1 MQIFI
6 FGIFAIALVNMVLF
20 KDLWLK
26 DQKERLKT
34 NSSLQHD
41 LTTDTYT
48 FEDLHEKSYTYNIA
62 RTSKSK
68 LDKEV
73 VQKAMIRTC
82 NAVYQKALW
91 NNCPD
96 AQSVDTT
103 WSFATDI
110 AMQGDLQ
117 AVWSG
122 ATSNIFTCGS
132 ESDYGRYL
140 LHNAL
145 PQSMVAEYG
154 YDLNGISDHD
164 PVAEGGGL
172 RTYPCGYSEIVYQL

>member
-1 MQIFI
+1 MQVFI
-6 FGIFAIALVNMVLF
+6 LGIFAIALANMVLF

-26 DQKERLKT
+26 DQKEHIKT
-34 NSSLQHD
+34 NTP
-41 LTTDTYT
+41 LTYNALTNSYT
-48 FEDLHEKSYTYNIA
+48 FEDLHENAYTYNIA

-110 AMQGDLQ
+110 AMQGDLET
-117 AVWSG
+117 VWSG
-122 ATSNIFTCGS
+122 STSNVFVCGS
-132 ESDYGRYL
+132 EAEFGRYL

-154 YDLNGISDHD
+154 YNLNGVSDYD
-164 PVAEGGGL
+164 PAPQGGGL
-172 RTYPCGYSEIVYQL
+172 RTYPCGYSEIIYQL